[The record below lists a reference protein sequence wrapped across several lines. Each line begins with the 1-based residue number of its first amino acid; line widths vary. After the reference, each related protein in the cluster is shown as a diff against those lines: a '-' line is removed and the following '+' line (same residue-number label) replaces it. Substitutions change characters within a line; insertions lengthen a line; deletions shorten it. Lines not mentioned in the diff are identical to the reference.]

1 MSMLITI
8 TSLLAW
14 DNSLFDAMKIPDGIE
29 KDTVVDNIVM
39 ECGELELLFTDP
51 DFMKQ
56 AIGSWSKSMV
66 NVWSRLNETYEL
78 DTDTPWDTDTDIY
91 SENGTFK
98 GSDTRTS
105 TSKTSG
111 SDNTSQK
118 VAGFNSEVL
127 VDRQS
132 DTINYGAT
140 VTGNDSTTTKHDTEK
155 SGTHEIT
162 RKRDSANVI
171 KKVRENR
178 RFNIYE
184 VIVNDFKERFCLLVY

>member
-14 DNSLFDAMKIPDGIE
+14 DNSLFDVLKVPEGINR
-29 KDTVVDNIVM
+29 DTVVDNIVM
-39 ECGELELLFTDP
+39 ECGELELLFADA
-51 DFMKQ
+51 DFMKR
-56 AIGSWSKSMV
+56 AISSWSNSMI
-66 NVWSRLNETYEL
+66 NVWSRLNDTYEL
-78 DTDTPWDTDTDIY
+78 DTDSPWDTDTDIY
-91 SENGTFK
+91 SENGMLDGT
-98 GSDTRTS
+98 DTRNS

-111 SDNTSQK
+111 SDTTSQK

-140 VTGNDSTTTKHDTEK
+140 VTGNDSTTMRHNTEK

-162 RKRDSANVI
+162 RKRDSADVI

>member
-1 MSMLITI
+1 MLITI

-14 DNSLFDAMKIPDGIE
+14 DNNLFDMLRVPDNVD
-29 KDTVVDNIVM
+29 KDTVVDNIIM

-51 DFMKQ
+51 VFMKH
-56 AIGSWSKSMV
+56 AIDSWSKSMI
-66 NVWSRLNETYEL
+66 NVWTRLNDTYEL

-91 SENGTFK
+91 SENGMLNGTD
-98 GSDTRTS
+98 SRTS
-105 TSKTSG
+105 ISETSG
-111 SDNTSQK
+111 SDSTNQK

-127 VDRQS
+127 IDKQS

-140 VTGNDSTTTKHDTEK
+140 VTGNDSTTTRHSTEK

-162 RKRDSANVI
+162 RKRDSADMI

-178 RFNIYE
+178 KFNIYD